1 MFSTMLDRMGA
12 SSRSSSKHEITRAP
26 SAESINTAIT
36 VDDTSNLDS
45 SSTPPTSIGD
55 NVSVTSATTKPEPT
69 TDEDSI
75 ASEQDRRSQRACAKV
90 ESYNVKILS
99 GTAVHAPRKF
109 LKDND
114 TLDYETRRQTI
125 SGGELEGALGSINTS
140 TSSIGKSAPKL
151 VSEGIDDLDLSWS
164 VKKLPKSSSDISLP
178 SSPKTTARK
187 EEDPS
192 RRKSLRST
200 SSERVGGLT
209 KKINVLGKRSRKEME
224 GGLQKAKRELRNL
237 ADTKEFAKI
246 ETEPVV
252 LEVWSN
258 GKLVPKESAR
268 KKKKAEEAQ
277 SQASESEPAKAP
289 GKKAAQ
295 GRKEKA
301 WLTKGLYAGQ
311 DPANLDWF
319 KSSGNAKSA
328 FKWTGKPNK
337 ALPLPLWNGQRL
349 LHVGRDFKL
358 PFDICAPLPPGQPK
372 PTEWY
377 KTSHNRFIGEAG
389 TMWKKS
395 NLFDSFF
402 SKCICKPD
410 TGCDE
415 DCQNRIMLYE
425 CDDTNCGAGRDNC
438 TNRAFAELFNRRKGN
453 SFRKGGNKYEIGV
466 EVIKTADR
474 GYGVRS
480 NRCFNANQI
489 IVEYTGEI
497 ITEDECDRRMN
508 EDYKDNECYYLMSF
522 DQNMIIDATRGS
534 IARFVNHSCRPNCR
548 MVKWIVEGKPRMA
561 LFAGDNPIMTGDE
574 LTYDYNFDPFSAK
587 NVQACRCGSDNCR
600 GVLGPRPKDQKVTKA
615 TTIKEVVKAGIKAGK
630 RKLQQMIGD
639 DEDDDD
645 VQILKK
651 RKTKAATGVKQSIS
665 TATANVASTVK
676 KSVSSRLLNA
686 RLAVGSNK
694 KTVKVSQAT
703 AAPLKTYGKKQMKLS
718 SSSTSLTIVSPEKSP
733 KAKNTTEGESV
744 VTKSTARNMRASRR
758 SSVSD
763 DVNESTIRVVTD
775 FEEEVEEED

>member
-1 MFSTMLDRMGA
+1 MFSNLLDRMGA

-26 SAESINTAIT
+26 SSESIDTSIT
-36 VDDTSNLDS
+36 VDDTSNLNS
-45 SSTPPTSIGD
+45 STSTPPTSIGD
-55 NVSVTSATTKPEPT
+55 NVSVTSATGKPEPIA
-69 TDEDSI
+69 DEASI
-75 ASEQDRRSQRACAKV
+75 APEHTDRRSQRARAKV
-90 ESYNVKILS
+90 GTYNAKILA
-99 GTAVHAPRKF
+99 GTAVHTPKKF
-109 LKDND
+109 LKDKSAPGN
-114 TLDYETRRQTI
+114 EARRQTI
-125 SGGELEGALGSINTS
+125 SGGELADALGPASASAGTV
-140 TSSIGKSAPKL
+140 GKNAQKL
-151 VSEGIDDLDLSWS
+151 VSEGIDALDLSWS
-164 VKKLPKSSSDISLP
+164 VKKLPKSASKINHQ
-178 SSPKTTARK
+178 SPKSIAAK
-187 EEDPS
+187 KDDLS

-200 SSERVGGLT
+200 PGEKADGST
-209 KKINVLGKRSRKEME
+209 KKISLLGKRDRKEME

-258 GKLVPKESAR
+258 GKLVKKESAR

-277 SQASESEPAKAP
+277 SQVSEPEPTKTPAK
-289 GKKAAQ
+289 KLAQ

-319 KSSGNAKSA
+319 KSSGNTKSP

-389 TMWKKS
+389 SMWKKS
-395 NLFDSFF
+395 SLFDSFF

-410 TGCDE
+410 AGCDE

-425 CDDTNCGAGRDNC
+425 CDDTNCGAGRDSC

-474 GYGVRS
+474 CYGVRS

-508 EDYKDNECYYLMSF
+508 EDYKDNDCYYLMSF

-600 GVLGPRPKDQKVTKA
+600 GVLGPRPKDQKVIKA
-615 TTIKEVVKAGIKAGK
+615 TTIKDVVKAGLKAGK

-639 DEDDDD
+639 DEDDEDA
-645 VQILKK
+645 QIQKK
-651 RKTKAATGVKQSIS
+651 RKTKTATGVKSSIS
-665 TATANVASTVK
+665 TSTTNVAKTVK
-676 KSVSSRLLNA
+676 KTVSTQLSNA
-686 RLAVGSNK
+686 RHVVGSSK
-694 KTVKVSQAT
+694 KTINVSQAT
-703 AAPLKTYGKKQMKLS
+703 AGSLKTYGKKQMKLS
-718 SSSTSLTIVSPEKSP
+718 SSSKNLTIVSPERSSKG
-733 KAKNTTEGESV
+733 KEMRRES
-744 VTKSTARNMRASRR
+744 VTKSIARSRRSTRR
-758 SSVSD
+758 SSVFD
-763 DVNESTIRVVTD
+763 DANESTIRVVTN
-775 FEEEVEEED
+775 FEGEEEEED

>member
-1 MFSTMLDRMGA
+1 MFSTLLDRMGA
-12 SSRSSSKHEITRAP
+12 SSRSSTKHEITRAP
-26 SAESINTAIT
+26 SSESINTAIT

-55 NVSVTSATTKPEPT
+55 NVSVTSATTKPEPAA
-69 TDEDSI
+69 DEVSI
-75 ASEQDRRSQRACAKV
+75 ASEPMDRRSQRVRAKV
-90 ESYNVKILS
+90 GTYNVKILS
-99 GTAVHAPRKF
+99 GTAVHAPKKF
-109 LKDND
+109 LKNNGALDN
-114 TLDYETRRQTI
+114 ETRRQTI
-125 SGGELEGALGSINTS
+125 SGGDLEGALGSINTS
-140 TSSIGKSAPKL
+140 TSSIGKSVQKL
-151 VSEGIDDLDLSWS
+151 VSEGIDALDLSWP
-164 VKKLPKSSSDISLP
+164 VKKLPKSSSDNSLP
-178 SSPKTTARK
+178 GSPKITARK
-187 EEDPS
+187 EDLS

-200 SSERVGGLT
+200 PSETAAELT
-209 KKINVLGKRSRKEME
+209 KKISFLGKRSRKEME

-237 ADTKEFAKI
+237 ADTKEYAKI

-277 SQASESEPAKAP
+277 ASEPEPIKALT
-289 GKKAAQ
+289 KKAAQ

-328 FKWTGKPNK
+328 FRWTGKPNK

-395 NLFDSFF
+395 SLFDSFF

-651 RKTKAATGVKQSIS
+651 RKTKAATGVKRSIS
-665 TATANVASTVK
+665 TATTNVANTVK

-686 RLAVGSNK
+686 RHAVGSNK
-694 KTVKVSQAT
+694 KTIKVSQAT
-703 AAPLKTYGKKQMKLS
+703 AGPLKTYGKKQMKLS
-718 SSSTSLTIVSPEKSP
+718 SSRTSLTIVSPEKNL
-733 KAKNTTEGESV
+733 KAKDTTQRES
-744 VTKSTARNMRASRR
+744 VTKSLVRNVRSSRR

-763 DVNESTIRVVTD
+763 DGNESTIRVVTV
-775 FEEEVEEED
+775 FEEDVEEED

>member
-1 MFSTMLDRMGA
+1 MFSTLLDRMGA

-26 SAESINTAIT
+26 SSESIDTTIT
-36 VDDTSNLDS
+36 VDDTSNLHSS

-69 TDEDSI
+69 ADDASI
-75 ASEQDRRSQRACAKV
+75 APELKDRRSQRARAKV
-90 ESYNVKILS
+90 GTYNVKVLS
-99 GTAVHAPRKF
+99 GTAVHAPKKF
-109 LKDND
+109 LKNKGI
-114 TLDYETRRQTI
+114 LDHEARRQTI
-125 SGGELEGALGSINTS
+125 SGGELVGALGSTNSS
-140 TSSIGKSAPKL
+140 TDSMGKSAQKL
-151 VSEGIDDLDLSWS
+151 VSEGIDALDLSWE
-164 VKKLPKSSSDISLP
+164 VKKLPKSSSETKP
-178 SSPKTTARK
+178 PKSPKNSAKK
-187 EEDPS
+187 EDIS

-200 SSERVGGLT
+200 PGEKVGGLA
-209 KKINVLGKRSRKEME
+209 KKISVLGKRGRTEME

-252 LEVWSN
+252 LEIWSN

-268 KKKKAEEAQ
+268 KKKKAEEVQ
-277 SQASESEPAKAP
+277 SQVPEPETTKTPAK
-289 GKKAAQ
+289 KIAQ
-295 GRKEKA
+295 GRKDKA

-319 KSSGNAKSA
+319 KSSGNTKSP
-328 FKWTGKPNK
+328 FKWTEKPNK

-395 NLFDSFF
+395 SLFDSFF
-402 SKCICKPD
+402 SKCICKPE

-480 NRCFNANQI
+480 NRCFNSNQI

-508 EDYKDNECYYLMSF
+508 EDYKDN
-522 DQNMIIDATRGS
+522 
-534 IARFVNHSCRPNCR
+534 
-548 MVKWIVEGKPRMA
+548 EGKPRMA

-615 TTIKEVVKAGIKAGK
+615 TSIKEAVKAGIKAGK

-639 DEDDDD
+639 DEDDEDA
-645 VQILKK
+645 QIPKK
-651 RKTKAATGVKQSIS
+651 RKTKAATGIKRSIS
-665 TATANVASTVK
+665 TASTNVANTVK

-686 RLAVGSNK
+686 RHAVGSSK
-694 KTVKVSQAT
+694 KTVKVREAT
-703 AAPLKTYGKKQMKLS
+703 TGALKSHGKTQMKLS
-718 SSSTSLTIVSPEKSP
+718 SSSTSLTIVSPEESP
-733 KAKNTTEGESV
+733 KAKKTTRRDSA
-744 VTKSTARNMRASRR
+744 TKSLSRRMRSTRR
-758 SSVSD
+758 SSVFD
-763 DVNESTIRVVTD
+763 DANESTIRVATD
-775 FEEEVEEED
+775 VEEQD